1 MDERFTDI
9 LTPFLQYRH
18 GQEITAE
25 SGLRALGLDSMK
37 SIELLFAIEDEFG
50 VSLPDEDLN
59 DVTFATAGSLWR
71 AVDSARNTSD
81 AA

>member
-1 MDERFTDI
+1 MDERFTR
-9 LTPFLQYRH
+9 LLKPFLQYLH
-18 GQEITAE
+18 GQEITAD
-25 SGLRALGLDSMK
+25 SQLRALGLDSMK

-59 DVTFATAGSLWR
+59 DDTFTTAGSLWR
-71 AVDSARNTSD
+71 AVASAPSTSD